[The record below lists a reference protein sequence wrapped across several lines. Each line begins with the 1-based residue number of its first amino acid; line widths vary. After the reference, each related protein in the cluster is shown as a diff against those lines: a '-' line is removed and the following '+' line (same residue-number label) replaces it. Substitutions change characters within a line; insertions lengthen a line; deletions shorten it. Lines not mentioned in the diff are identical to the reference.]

1 MSASLRL
8 SARPERGQASIHL
21 AKFVTIHVTVAAV
34 AFALWRAGVFG
45 IFPRLS
51 STEMILVGLLAAY
64 AVRGFIAMLQQRWED
79 VRHVAN
85 SLPMYGLCFT
95 VLGILLTM
103 ASVKGLS
110 PESVT
115 NLLLPLICALTPN
128 MVGVG
133 LMIWMRELAWWMGH
147 EEV

>member
-1 MSASLRL
+1 MSAPLRL